1 MSSFSSHQASSGL
14 HLPTQRMCRFIC
26 DEIKPTERF
35 TWCHPLWIKKH
46 LAPGW
51 EMKKKMSFSFH
62 FGLHFFNPIMDKSS
76 EQTKPKPYITW
87 TVCGLLLWP
96 VQPFIPIAITVTLI
110 PVTVMAQTY
119 LPFWIIRSV
128 ESQYILSSINRDQC
142 FLQNNRKCQHL

>member
-35 TWCHPLWIKKH
+35 TWCHLLWIKKH

-62 FGLHFFNPIMDKSS
+62 FGLHFW
-76 EQTKPKPYITW
+76 TKAHYGQKFRANKAETLYH
-87 TVCGLLLWP
+87 LNSLW
-96 VQPFIPIAITVTLI
+96 PFIPIAITVTLI